1 MEYECGFAQ
10 LVTSALP
17 LSLGC
22 FRPQADPSSSR
33 TRMPILY
40 LSMAQELDRKH
51 GPNCQKQHHHDQ
63 PEFPRY
69 KFPHPLPP
77 LRHLRSLQPSPRHP
91 SPKKGR
97 RAPQNTV
104 VSALMMPVIMAWSSG
119 DMWTILAS
127 AVPGFARCWALDK
140 AGLSEHRELKLRNL
154 RLRIGFR
161 SPRHRHIMMMT
172 MTMMVMMMAAII

>member
-40 LSMAQELDRKH
+40 LFMAQELDRKH

-97 RAPQNTV
+97 RAPEHGGQR
-104 VSALMMPVIMAWSSG
+104 ADDAG
-119 DMWTILAS
+119 DHGMEFGRH
-127 AVPGFARCWALDK
+127 VDNPGFRGA
-140 AGLSEHRELKLRNL
+140 
-154 RLRIGFR
+154 GFR
-161 SPRHRHIMMMT
+161 KMLGSG
-172 MTMMVMMMAAII
+172 